1 MTTFFKSK
9 VQNLKSEIFNAIN
22 ALVDAAP
29 NNLILVEDGNNI
41 VSLPYD
47 DGYGQK
53 YYVELCRIF
62 KDDSGELK
70 LVVSNEGGYI
80 LDEGY
85 LKLYPF
91 EENDFSADDL
101 ANIHAA
107 IAELT
112 K

>member
-1 MTTFFKSK
+1 MTTFNSK
-9 VQNLKSEIFNAIN
+9 VENLKSEIFNAIN
-22 ALVDAAP
+22 ALVDAAS
-29 NNLILVEDGNNI
+29 NKIILVEDGDNI
-41 VSLPYD
+41 VRLPYD

-62 KDDSGELK
+62 KEDSGELK
-70 LVVSNEGGYI
+70 LVVSDEGGY
-80 LDEGY
+80 LDEED